1 VAKADLDAAMRTKRR
16 SHVAEA
22 AAEIIS
28 SINAPYPGDRVV
40 ELELEKIAASPFQV
54 RAMAD
59 EDYIDLLAESI
70 RESGMVSPVVVRPL
84 ESKASVGEAP
94 SLDSKPYELV
104 AGHHRVEACRK
115 LGLGTVRALIRVLAD
130 SEAALALTADN
141 AVRKALTDYE
151 RYKHIEMLQACGVCK
166 TQASIARA
174 LGVSETLVSFL
185 KSFGSLPAEARRV
198 LDEKPDAVGSTYAAQ
213 LKQFADSQPELVVRA
228 VELIVAG
235 KLKASAAQLW
245 IANQIAKPA
254 RSYSKT
260 IRIQNRFGVDVKLQ
274 VKEGV
279 VTVIAPGIQA
289 DRLERLISDNL
300 ESLLAP

>member
-1 VAKADLDAAMRTKRR
+1 MAKADLEAAMRTKRR
-16 SHVAEA
+16 GHVAEA

-28 SINAPYPGDRVV
+28 SINTPQPGDRIV
-40 ELELEKIAASPFQV
+40 ELELEKIAVSRFQV
-54 RAMAD
+54 RSMAD
-59 EDYIDLLAESI
+59 EGYIDLLAESI
-70 RESGMVSPVVVRPL
+70 RESGMVSPVVVRTL
-84 ESKASVGEAP
+84 ESKDSGGEAP

-115 LGLGTVRALIRVLAD
+115 LGLKTVRALIRFLTD

-185 KSFGSLPAEARRV
+185 KSFGNLPSEARRI
-198 LDEKPDAVGSTYAAQ
+198 LDLKPDALGSTYAAQ
-213 LKQFADSQPELVVRA
+213 LKQFAEPEPELVVQA
-228 VELIVAG
+228 VQLIAAG

-245 IANQIAKPA
+245 ITNQIAKPV

-260 IRIQNRFGVDVKLQ
+260 IRIQNRFGVDVKLL

-279 VTVIAPGIQA
+279 VTVVAPGIQA
-289 DRLERLISDNL
+289 DKLERLISDNL
-300 ESLLAP
+300 EGLLAP